1 MRNYENRWVPTR
13 SSLFCI
19 VHSGRGRWEEDT
31 LHSFTMT
38 KESLRPGCLSNAS
51 MRETNIIS
59 DTGGADRMKRS
70 QQWMDYRV
78 FFFFFRGREGERAQ
92 SSFSDF
98 RWRLLIV
105 YNGKVS
111 QSTADTHP
119 RMLSKCSGGNV
130 GQTDWLFYSSP
141 FFYKKNCVVLWV
153 SPQIKRH
160 RLAEL
165 WTHSVSVYLLIR
177 VLMKHIPC
185 NLIGTWDALIVS
197 SRLATRGD
205 YCTVCV
211 W

>member
-1 MRNYENRWVPTR
+1 MP
-13 SSLFCI
+13 
-19 VHSGRGRWEEDT
+19 RWEKPISLAT
-31 LHSFTMT
+31 LEEPTWWKDPSNEWTT
-38 KESLRPGCLSNAS
+38 GC
-51 MRETNIIS
+51 
-59 DTGGADRMKRS
+59 
-70 QQWMDYRV
+70 
-78 FFFFFRGREGERAQ
+78 FFFFRGQEGAQ

-111 QSTADTHP
+111 QSSADTHP

-130 GQTDWLFYSSP
+130 GQTDWLFLQFTI
-141 FFYKKNCVVLWV
+141 FFIYFFCVVLWV
-153 SPQIKRH
+153 SLQIKRH

-165 WTHSVSVYLLIR
+165 CLLIR

-197 SRLATRGD
+197 SHLATRGD